1 MQRSVSVKA
10 GGGGGAEEKVT
21 TLLSTSQIP
30 IIDLA
35 HMGQYANVNR

>member
-1 MQRSVSVKA
+1 MLKTKS
-10 GGGGGAEEKVT
+10 GEDKVN

-35 HMGQYANVNR
+35 HCGKCKREKTQNGMQFY

>member
-1 MQRSVSVKA
+1 MQRSLSVK
-10 GGGGGAEEKVT
+10 GEEKVT

-35 HMGQYANVNR
+35 HMG